1 MRAHF
6 FDINTMIELE
16 SEVWLVSKRN
26 PNLPILKLS
35 QSDFNLIKK
44 GVFRKTGQLHN
55 INNVDYFLPINI
67 SDNLKI
73 KCKKMNVNI
82 TDLSFSMQE
91 FMNPEVIKNLN
102 YKIWIENFIN
112 LKNSND
118 DIYVICS
125 KNTKKNYNSLIEK
138 LEKSLFDL
146 GIKVKT
152 FYYISETFYN
162 RDEDKIAHTKV
173 KLLLQHII
181 GLKTDDNKIS
191 NKEITQYDEVF
202 FYDDERTSINLC
214 KQSNSILKFLY
225 ENSEKEIKDKVDSI
239 IKEKSLYL
247 FINETTYNKVNPF
260 MTSKIEVKLDK
271 IFKTFEGFKFRY

>member
-1 MRAHF
+1 
-6 FDINTMIELE
+6 MIELE

-67 SDNLKI
+67 SDNLKV

>member
-6 FDINTMIELE
+6 FDINTMIEIE

-26 PNLPILKLS
+26 PNLPVLKLS

-55 INNVDYFLPINI
+55 INNTDYFLPINI

-73 KCKKMNVNI
+73 KCKKLNINI

-91 FMNPEVIKNLN
+91 FMNPEIIKNLN
-102 YKIWIENFIN
+102 HKIWIENFIK

-125 KNTKKNYNSLIEK
+125 KNTKKNYEFLIKK
-138 LEKSLFDL
+138 LEESLYDL
-146 GIKVKT
+146 GVKVKS

-181 GLKTDDNKIS
+181 GLRTDENKIT
-191 NKEITQYDEVF
+191 NEEITQYNEVF

-214 KQSNSILKFLY
+214 NQSNSILKFLY
-225 ENSEKEIKDKVDSI
+225 DNSEKEIKDKIDSI
-239 IKEKSLYL
+239 LKEKSLYL

-260 MTSKIEVKLDK
+260 ITSKIEIKLDK